1 MGYDKRG
8 CFYFAEVPVEEVREP
23 VRWTAMKMLDHVE
36 RDLKLPLLAIR
47 WFRCM
52 HGLAPKEII
61 RGDSLLLGLLQ
72 NNAPRSV
79 QGRHMAI
86 APHLIWVRA
95 TLSPYAAS
103 LVVAHEARHA
113 FQQLRWGR
121 PPAGGYQKLQAWMRE
136 MDRDAMHYE
145 AKLSRLAYELE
156 EKHKRRK
163 GK

>member
-8 CFYFAEVPVEEVREP
+8 CFYFAEVPAEEVREP

-52 HGLAPKEII
+52 HRWAPKEII

-79 QGRHMAI
+79 RGRHMAI
-86 APHLIWVRA
+86 APRLIWVRA

-113 FQQLRWGR
+113 WQWLRGQR
-121 PPAGGYQKLQAWMRE
+121 PAKGYRNIQAWMRE
-136 MDRDAMHYE
+136 MDRDAMDYE
-145 AKLSRLAYELE
+145 LKMGRLAYELD
-156 EKHKRRK
+156 EKYKRRN